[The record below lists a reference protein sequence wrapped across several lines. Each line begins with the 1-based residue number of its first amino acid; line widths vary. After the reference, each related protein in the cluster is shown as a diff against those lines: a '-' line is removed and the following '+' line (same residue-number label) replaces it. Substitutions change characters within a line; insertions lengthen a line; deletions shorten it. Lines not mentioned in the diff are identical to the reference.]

1 MPAARQ
7 GGGGGEVGEVALRL
21 ARRRVSHLLVA
32 VLLAVAACDEA
43 PQPSAGADRGPPE
56 PARPEVGLVMKTLT
70 NPFFAEME
78 RGARRAAAALG
89 VDLVARNAAQET
101 SIEQQIA
108 IVDGLVAAGVDAI
121 VIAPSDSSRLIPVL
135 KKAAD
140 RGVVV
145 INVDN
150 ALDPALARSFGLA
163 EIPFVSVDNEAGAF
177 KSAGALVAAR
187 PEGGDALII
196 EGIRGAEN
204 AEARRRGA
212 LRAFDA
218 AGNVTVV
225 ASETGNWKIDE
236 GYAVA
241 KQAFTARP
249 AIKLVFAANDMMAL
263 GAVRYLDEAGR
274 DDVVVAGYDALAEA
288 ERAIIRGDLVAT
300 IDQQAAEQGYRGVEY
315 AVRALNGGAV
325 PAVTL
330 LDTLLITRAS
340 LGQ

>member
-1 MPAARQ
+1 M
-7 GGGGGEVGEVALRL
+7 RL

-43 PQPSAGADRGPPE
+43 PQPGAGADRGPPK

-78 RGARRAAAALG
+78 RGARRAAAVFG

-150 ALDPALARSFGLA
+150 ALDPALARSFGLP

-274 DDVVVAGYDALAEA
+274 SDVVVAGYDALAEA
-288 ERAIIRGDLVAT
+288 ERAIMRGDLVAT

-315 AVRALNGGAV
+315 AVRALNGEAV

>member
-32 VLLAVAACDEA
+32 VLL
-43 PQPSAGADRGPPE
+43 AGADRGPPE

-78 RGARRAAAALG
+78 RGARRAAAAFG

-150 ALDPALARSFGLA
+150 ALDPALARSFGLPD
-163 EIPFVSVDNEAGAF
+163 IPFVSVDNEAGAF